1 MEAASRKHGLL
12 TRGLECVNPDGETVQ
27 GTKIGAISE
36 WGNEFESFACSGPP
50 EGRACCE
57 LGLANRKVKPANRL
71 EALDMMDAYF
81 NCRCACAAF
90 AAAAACVALSVLVS
104 CLTPVV
110 ALFAANVS
118 RSEAGAAPDSAVV
131 ELTGYALFAAFAA
144 RLGTVS
150 MVAVEV
156 MENIFGTQAH
166 FAFTRGAGRQYGL
179 PWAGDG
185 SPWMGG
191 FITDYSTARPW
202 GAASSAGG
210 DGGHSVSLSFRIW
223 ITAYASGASQVIAE
237 AGGVNLFF
245 ENVSASDGVLNL
257 SPMGQAAQNF
267 SAFVAGQ
274 TERATPYVPFAL
286 VMEHAHVSRSKHCR
300 PASLARGAFGSL
312 TSSSRTTSHKRG
324 GVAGLW
330 PQHGWVHAK
339 PCILGTLSA
348 LTVGGGWLDTSGRA
362 LAD

>member
-1 MEAASRKHGLL
+1 MLNFISPALVGYLTACTGAS
-12 TRGLECVNPDGETVQ
+12 V
-27 GTKIGAISE
+27 
-36 WGNEFESFACSGPP
+36 
-50 EGRACCE
+50 
-57 LGLANRKVKPANRL
+57 
-71 EALDMMDAYF
+71 
-81 NCRCACAAF
+81 
-90 AAAAACVALSVLVS
+90 
-104 CLTPVV
+104 
-110 ALFAANVS
+110 AANVS
-118 RSEAGAAPDSAVV
+118 RREAGAAPDSKVV

-156 MENIFGTQAH
+156 MENIFSTQAH

-185 SPWMGG
+185 SPWMGD

-223 ITAYASGASQVIAE
+223 VTAYASGASQVIAE

-257 SPMGQAAQNF
+257 SPMGEAAQNF

-286 VMEHAHVSRSKHCR
+286 VMEHAHVSRK
-300 PASLARGAFGSL
+300 AALAANFAHAVHSTAFLG
-312 TSSSRTTSHKRG
+312 TSSESHPRG
-324 GVAGLW
+324 G
-330 PQHGWVHAK
+330 
-339 PCILGTLSA
+339 
-348 LTVGGGWLDTSGRA
+348 
-362 LAD
+362 

>member
-1 MEAASRKHGLL
+1 M
-12 TRGLECVNPDGETVQ
+12 
-27 GTKIGAISE
+27 
-36 WGNEFESFACSGPP
+36 
-50 EGRACCE
+50 
-57 LGLANRKVKPANRL
+57 
-71 EALDMMDAYF
+71 
-81 NCRCACAAF
+81 
-90 AAAAACVALSVLVS
+90 
-104 CLTPVV
+104 
-110 ALFAANVS
+110 FAANIS
-118 RSEAGAAPDSAVV
+118 RGEAGAAPNSPVV

-150 MVAVEV
+150 MVVVEV

-179 PWAGDG
+179 PWAVDG

-223 ITAYASGASQVIAE
+223 MTAYSSGASQVIAE

-257 SPMGQAAQNF
+257 SPMGEAAQNF

-286 VMEHAHVSRSKHCR
+286 VMEHAHVSRCQHYR
-300 PASLARGAFGSL
+300 PATFARAFGGL
-312 TSSSRTTSHKRG
+312 TNSSKTTVRVVGQGFGLST
-324 GVAGLW
+324 AGFTPNPESWGLFPLSPSEEVGWTLLEELW
-330 PQHGWVHAK
+330 PTS
-339 PCILGTLSA
+339 CR
-348 LTVGGGWLDTSGRA
+348 LDGVEGSCQPS
-362 LAD
+362 LLYIDVNLQQYLH